1 MDPTCVQATF
11 GSFALE
17 GNTISYQKTT
27 CNTAEMEGC
36 VIGEEV
42 IVLTIIAEDGTE
54 TIITIPIGSGTFG
67 G

>member
-1 MDPTCVQATF
+1 MALTATF

-27 CNTAEMEGC
+27 CNTATMEGC

-42 IVLTIIAEDGTE
+42 IVLTIIDEDSSE
-54 TIITIPIGSGTFG
+54 TIITIQIGNGTFG
-67 G
+67 

>member
-1 MDPTCVQATF
+1 
-11 GSFALE
+11 
-17 GNTISYQKTT
+17 
-27 CNTAEMEGC
+27 MEGC

-54 TIITIPIGSGTFG
+54 TVITIPIGSGQFG